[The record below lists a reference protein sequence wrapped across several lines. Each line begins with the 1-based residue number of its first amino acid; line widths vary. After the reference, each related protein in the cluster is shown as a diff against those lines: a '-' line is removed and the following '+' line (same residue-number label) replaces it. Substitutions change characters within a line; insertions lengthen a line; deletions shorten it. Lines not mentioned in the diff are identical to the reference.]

1 MRSAGIIERLQGR
14 RERLLES
21 FATALSVE
29 AGRRAGDPETRVRVD
44 LRYPDP
50 GVTGEGGRER
60 WRLRTARHR
69 LEKAPFRREALG
81 AFHGAEALKG
91 RRLTAVD
98 LGNEGRVAAILAWHF
113 EPRPAEGGSRR
124 PHLVIAL
131 AVAEDAVGPLRGEY
145 LVACWLLCLV
155 GLAIDRRTVAKGRIG
170 VVLDAAIDL
179 SPEELGAFGFKR
191 GRRRDGYSGNYLEL
205 SA

>member
-1 MRSAGIIERLQGR
+1 MRSAGIIERLRER
-14 RERLLES
+14 REGLLES

-29 AGRRAGDPETRVRVD
+29 AGRRAC
-44 LRYPDP
+44 
-50 GVTGEGGRER
+50 
-60 WRLRTARHR
+60 
-69 LEKAPFRREALG
+69 APLG
-81 AFHGAEALKG
+81 IASRG
-91 RRLTAVD
+91 RRS
-98 LGNEGRVAAILAWHF
+98 GE
-113 EPRPAEGGSRR
+113 RR
-124 PHLVIAL
+124 GAPST
-131 AVAEDAVGPLRGEY
+131 VAEDAVGPLRGEY

-179 SPEELGAFGFKR
+179 SPEELEAFDFKR